1 MNSHCERV
9 IQSIQTECTDN
20 IIFMGESMLRYALKQ
35 YQEFYN
41 NERHHQGIG
50 NIIPF
55 DSQEKIESEGE
66 IHCTTRLGGLL
77 RKYYRKSA

>member
-9 IQSIQTECTDN
+9 IQSIQVECTDN
-20 IIFMGESMLRYALKQ
+20 IIFVGEKMLRYSLKQ

-41 NERHHQGIG
+41 NERHHQGIS

-55 DSQEKIESEGE
+55 GDNKEIEPIGE
-66 IHCTTRLGGLL
+66 IDCSTRLGGLL